1 MEWLRKSNIQSNKV
15 LKKNNFKSS
24 KLISES
30 SNVASYF
37 AKERLLLD
45 DIRQHMLKPW
55 MYFFPSCAEKNVTM
69 QLKSYQSFLI
79 GKRKSLRCG
88 LRIFL
93 SSCSQLLIEF
103 NLFTQWYLK
112 FMCLKTRAHF
122 LRTQPNKSTTT
133 KRKLGTQFPEFDT
146 FLACYS

>member
-1 MEWLRKSNIQSNKV
+1 MITKTNIRSNKV
-15 LKKNNFKSS
+15 LKKNSFKSG
-24 KLISES
+24 KLLSES

-37 AKERLLLD
+37 AKDRLLLG
-45 DIRQHMLKPW
+45 DIRQHMLKRW
-55 MYFFPSCAEKNVTM
+55 MYFFPSCAENNVTT
-69 QLKSYQSFLI
+69 QHKSYQSFLI
-79 GKRKSLRCG
+79 SKRKSLRCG